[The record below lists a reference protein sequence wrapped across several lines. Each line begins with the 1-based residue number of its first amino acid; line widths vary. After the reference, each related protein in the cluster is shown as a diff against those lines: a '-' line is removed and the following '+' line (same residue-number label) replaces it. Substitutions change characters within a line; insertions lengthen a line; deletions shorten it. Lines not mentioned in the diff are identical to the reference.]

1 MNVCALSVLWLSSLA
16 ELPRS
21 LVQLDER
28 IERGNYWHR
37 FHSCVEKQRVAILIC
52 ADAFFV
58 NCSEFSGLRREF
70 QPVWFLQYQF
80 GRADP
85 CPGPAS
91 ALKEFFLGPKIF
103 VRWPLK
109 MNNLMHF
116 RAIVHE
122 LKIEDITALL
132 PLLTPAASSQFTL
145 NSCDTVGPRVLS
157 SVLWRHHHWVTLC

>member
-1 MNVCALSVLWLSSLA
+1 MSKISCSEMNVCALSVLWLSSLA

-21 LVQLDER
+21 PVQLDER

-109 MNNLMHF
+109 MNNLMNVPLCWIGSPINCV
-116 RAIVHE
+116 AINH
-122 LKIEDITALL
+122 
-132 PLLTPAASSQFTL
+132 SSPMFVCR
-145 NSCDTVGPRVLS
+145 S
-157 SVLWRHHHWVTLC
+157 LWYD